1 MVACRK
7 VNIKYTS
14 SGTELT
20 AFIPDLCQV
29 QAVLRIV
36 MATELGAIL
45 FTLIHSGPST
55 FDWNFLAL
63 TSLFMLWIALTS
75 AGILCRWRETLAR
88 RPTASQARLAFIVV
102 LSVTLVYT
110 LLAEC
115 VRLQVWSQKDL
126 HWVSDLQPGFLV
138 YCLAIAA
145 ILGGVGLR
153 YLYLQHL
160 SSQQQQAGLEA
171 RVQALQARIR
181 PHFLFNSMNSIAGLI
196 PLDPH
201 QAEEAVIDLAELFRN
216 ALRDSREQVTLH
228 QELEVCQ
235 RYLRIEKLRLGDRLA
250 IDWHITPGMD
260 TLRVPPLCIQ
270 PLVENA
276 IYHGIQPRPE
286 GGTLRLRVY
295 RQKDAFYIEVT
306 NPLPDSK
313 PQRLVPSEPESGHQ
327 GNRVALD
334 NIRSRLQAFYG
345 DQAVLKTSRQD
356 DKFTAIIRIP
366 LGGADT

>member
-63 TSLFMLWIALTS
+63 NSLFMLWIALTS
-75 AGILCRWRETLAR
+75 AGILCRWRETLAK
-88 RPTASQARLAFIVV
+88 RPASSQARLAFVVV
-102 LSVTLVYT
+102 LSVTLVYA
-110 LLAEC
+110 LLAEG
-115 VRLQVWSQKDL
+115 VRLQVWMQPDL
-126 HWVSDLQPGFLV
+126 RWLSELEPGFLV
-138 YCLAIAA
+138 YCLAISA

-153 YLYLQHL
+153 YLYLQYL

-201 QAEEAVIDLAELFRN
+201 QAEEAVIDLAELFRT
-216 ALRDSREQVTLH
+216 ALKDSHDLVPLH

-235 RYLRIEKLRLGDRLA
+235 RYLRIEKLRLGDRLTM
-250 IDWHITPGMD
+250 DWQIVPGLE
-260 TLRVPPLCIQ
+260 TLRLPPLCIQ

-286 GGTLRLRVY
+286 GGTLSLRIY
-295 RQKDAFYIEVT
+295 RQKDAYYIEVT
-306 NPLPDSK
+306 NPLPART
-313 PQRLVPSEPESGHQ
+313 PASESVSAEHQ

-334 NIRSRLQAFYG
+334 NIRSRLEAFYG
-345 DQAVLKTSRQD
+345 NQAVLKTSRQD

-366 LGGADT
+366 LGGPP